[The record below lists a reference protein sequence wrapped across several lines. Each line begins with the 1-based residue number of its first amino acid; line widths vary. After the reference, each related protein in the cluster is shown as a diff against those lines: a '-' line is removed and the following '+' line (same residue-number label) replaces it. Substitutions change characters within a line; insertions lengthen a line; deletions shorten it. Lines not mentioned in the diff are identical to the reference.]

1 MSAAIRPAEGRDI
14 PAVAACVRASY
25 AKYVERIGKEPAP
38 MRRDHA
44 AAIAAGETYV
54 LVEGEDLVG
63 TIEVR
68 VEGDHLFVGSV
79 AVRPDRQGEGFGR
92 RLMAFA
98 EDMAARENLAEVRLY
113 TNEKMW
119 ENLAFYGRLGF
130 EETHRKLDGGYRRVF
145 LRKRVGDRGRSD
157 IEGGAAM
164 RGADDGR

>member
-1 MSAAIRPAEGRDI
+1 MSGSIRPAEGRDVA
-14 PAVAACVRASY
+14 AVAGCVRASY

-38 MRRDHA
+38 MRRDHT
-44 AAIAAGETYV
+44 AAIEAGETYV
-54 LVEGEDLVG
+54 LIEDRELVG
-63 TIEVR
+63 TMEVR
-68 VEGDHLFVGSV
+68 AEKDHLFVGSV
-79 AVRPDRQGEGFGR
+79 AVRPERQGEGFGR

-98 EDMAARENLAEVRLY
+98 EGMAARESLAEIRLY

-145 LRKRVGDRGRSD
+145 LRKRVDARVGSD
-157 IEGGAAM
+157 IEGETAM